1 MMGCEATAVLKW
13 IGDMLSANWEMDYGT
28 VMGWV
33 RARLSFVILHAT
45 LLCVW
50 GLVLSCVHLPYLMGH
65 LLLLV
70 SFAFVLFCI
79 LNCLVLLVF
88 LCV

>member
-1 MMGCEATAVLKW
+1 MCVSVYGMMGCEATAILKW

-33 RARLSFVILHAT
+33 RARLSFMILHAT

-50 GLVLSCVHLPYLMGH
+50 GSHTKLCTLGLVDGASIAIG
-65 LLLLV
+65 
-70 SFAFVLFCI
+70 
-79 LNCLVLLVF
+79 
-88 LCV
+88 